1 MSRAISLTVAF
12 GLLLVPAVASAH
24 DEPGP
29 QKADNKALSE
39 AAREG
44 AEGAEKEEPEPPWE
58 FSADVVGGAT
68 TTDAITAGR
77 PARIEL
83 PPLNVFDS
91 TRVSAY
97 TFLFGIERHL
107 GERFAVGARMPFIAA
122 DLSSRTGVI
131 EDRSVALAGNLELE
145 GSFVIARGRN
155 WNLVA
160 ALGVALP
167 TGGGKEPPTAAEV
180 AADPAKRFE
189 YRRHDLFA
197 AAHAASATLGSY
209 DSALFEPGNL
219 GIVPQISANFRFSE
233 LTITPTLKVE
243 NLIDVTGDANET
255 YINEIVGGVRAG
267 FRVTRAFEPGVHV
280 WFRDLHEQTHSD
292 SSSSAVGVVEPY
304 LRFHLGAFKPAVS
317 VILPFAGDLADS
329 KTFGVRAGFVAEF

>member
-1 MSRAISLTVAF
+1 MSRAISLAVAF

-29 QKADNKALSE
+29 QKADNKALGE

-58 FSADVVGGAT
+58 FSADIIGGAT

-122 DLSSRTGVI
+122 DLSSTPTAELLLSECVCPCRSRNQRARWLRRRILTATCGRRARTSRASARHRSAKRPDTLRDDLETLVQGSSPRR
-131 EDRSVALAGNLELE
+131 EDERPSTMNRMLMRSWLGHGPPAPTERSMGRVERSV
-145 GSFVIARGRN
+145 
-155 WNLVA
+155 
-160 ALGVALP
+160 
-167 TGGGKEPPTAAEV
+167 
-180 AADPAKRFE
+180 
-189 YRRHDLFA
+189 
-197 AAHAASATLGSY
+197 
-209 DSALFEPGNL
+209 
-219 GIVPQISANFRFSE
+219 
-233 LTITPTLKVE
+233 VE
-243 NLIDVTGDANET
+243 
-255 YINEIVGGVRAG
+255 
-267 FRVTRAFEPGVHV
+267 
-280 WFRDLHEQTHSD
+280 
-292 SSSSAVGVVEPY
+292 
-304 LRFHLGAFKPAVS
+304 
-317 VILPFAGDLADS
+317 
-329 KTFGVRAGFVAEF
+329 